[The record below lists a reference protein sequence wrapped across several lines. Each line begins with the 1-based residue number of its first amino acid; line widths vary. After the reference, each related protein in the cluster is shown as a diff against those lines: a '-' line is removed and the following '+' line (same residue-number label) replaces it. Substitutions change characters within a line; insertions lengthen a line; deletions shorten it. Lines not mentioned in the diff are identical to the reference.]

1 MKFEELNV
9 TVATLHGVC
18 NDEVKLPN
26 GEKGNIR
33 FNFEWGA
40 EFETLNIQSGALNLS
55 HNTTVTFSRTATG
68 LRTMQVGPGVEGIS
82 PSLVVGEYIADFIA
96 RLKKAELSV
105 EIKNL

>member
-55 HNTTVTFSRTATG
+55 YNTTVTFSRTATG

-82 PSLVVGEYIADFIA
+82 PSLVVGEYISNFMDKL
-96 RLKKAELSV
+96 RSVELSV
-105 EIKNL
+105 KVENL

>member
-1 MKFEELNV
+1 MKLENLNV

-40 EFETLNIQSGALNLS
+40 EFETLNIQSGALKLS
-55 HNTTVTFSRTATG
+55 HNTTVTFSRTATA
-68 LRTMQVGPGVEGIS
+68 LRAMQVGPGVEGIS